1 MAQKLTKVAEVT
13 DLESTDTIVVIDES
27 VQNPDG
33 SSGAVRRIKR
43 SNMGINSKADY
54 ITVNGVKYPITSIT
68 KTTVGTKNLPSL
80 VIAYDDGEGSTIV
93 LPDATA
99 MGIVSEDIYSEV
111 RTKVSGI
118 KVNGVTQDKDASGV
132 VNLTISDDT
141 KADAIVKSAS
151 GSIASFTDG
160 GDNLPMKSLKVNIVP
175 KQSGTGDPSPSN
187 ARAISGW
194 DSVDVLHT
202 GKNIFDSQRLL
213 NANGWTKDGDEYKG
227 NVGNLY
233 AYNEDVG
240 LFPIKGDASKQY
252 ALSFKGRNDS
262 SNTASMSLGFK
273 YSDGTE
279 SLSAWMASTSYEE
292 KTAISTVGKTVV
304 GIVVGYANGGNVHL
318 KDIQIEVGS
327 TATAYEPYQAETI
340 TTNLGQTVYGGALD
354 VVSGKL
360 VIDRKGVGLGAL
372 NWDKNVGNYS
382 TFTSNGISADA
393 MIGSSEVTTQC
404 SIYKSVSFDAS
415 SPSDDLYVFV
425 NRYSTLVIKDTT
437 KNDMTVAQF
446 KTAMNGQ
453 TLVYELA
460 TPIELT
466 LTPTEVKSLLGAN
479 NVWSESGT
487 VEVEYRADTT
497 LAYNEL
503 LSLIASLS

>member
-43 SNMGINSKADY
+43 TNMDKAEY

-111 RTKVSGI
+111 RTKVSNI

-132 VNLTISDDT
+132 VDITISDDT
-141 KADAIVKSAS
+141 KADAIVKTAS
-151 GSIASFTDG
+151 GSIASFSDG
-160 GDNLPMKSLKVNIVP
+160 GDELPMKSLKVNIVP
-175 KQSGTGDPSPSN
+175 KQSGSGDPSPSN
-187 ARAISGW
+187 IRPISGYT
-194 DSVDVLHT
+194 DVNVT
-202 GKNIFDSQRLL
+202 RVGKNLLDPAYRTEYGTNTIDYYKDAGDLLLKANTTYVFSVSQR
-213 NANGWTKDGDEYKG
+213 NGEMSIHKKLTNEKI
-227 NVGNLY
+227 
-233 AYNEDVG
+233 AYIYSNTVLKYTPTEDVRVRFNVYFSSSLPAPSGG
-240 LFPIKGDASKQY
+240 LSAVTCQVEV
-252 ALSFKGRNDS
+252 
-262 SNTASMSLGFK
+262 
-273 YSDGTE
+273 GTE
-279 SLSAWMASTSYEE
+279 ATEYEPYNSASTSYP
-292 KTAISTVGKTVV
+292 IS
-304 GIVVGYANGGNVHL
+304 
-318 KDIQIEVGS
+318 
-327 TATAYEPYQAETI
+327 
-340 TTNLGQTVYGGALD
+340 LGQTVYGGVLD
-354 VVSGKL
+354 VVSGNGDNTLRHIIVPNDTPVNLRSSGDGVNRYVASIYELRTEQYKAMENNAGVLIASKL
-360 VIDRKGVGLGAL
+360 TKGNGYSGTSPYLAFL
-372 NWDKNVGNYS
+372 DVGNLY
-382 TFTSNGISADA
+382 FTVPNTMTDA
-393 MIGSSEVTTQC
+393 
-404 SIYKSVSFDAS
+404 DAS
-415 SPSDDLYVFV
+415 S
-425 NRYSTLVIKDTT
+425 LVRG
-437 KNDMTVAQF
+437 ME
-446 KTAMNGQ
+446 
-453 TLVYELA
+453 LVYELE
-460 TPIELT
+460 TPTEIQ